1 MCVSICSILNDM
13 VHLCIQVSIPPK
25 LNPFVCEED
34 SDEDSTCSDSDSN
47 TDSDNSPS
55 EEEDFG
61 SDESYCPGSSA
72 SSNTDDGSA
81 MGVDESA
88 MGVDESAMGVD
99 ESAMGVDGSAMG
111 VDESAMGVD
120 GSAMGVDGSAI
131 GVDASV
137 QPDEDGQ
144 SDEDDLAVLNSRN
157 SRRWCNKWLKT
168 SEGQTT
174 AITRWNHSLSAYHF
188 CTEPPEVTYFNFFP
202 IMRGF
207 DNCLEGFR
215 CQFWS

>member
-1 MCVSICSILNDM
+1 M
-13 VHLCIQVSIPPK
+13 VHLCIQVSILPK

-47 TDSDNSPS
+47 TDSDNSPG

-88 MGVDESAMGVD
+88 MGVD
-99 ESAMGVDGSAMG
+99 
-111 VDESAMGVD
+111 
-120 GSAMGVDGSAI
+120 GSAI
-131 GVDASV
+131 GVDALV
-137 QPDEDGQ
+137 QPDEDDQ

>member
-1 MCVSICSILNDM
+1 M

-47 TDSDNSPS
+47 TDSDNSPG

-61 SDESYCPGSSA
+61 SDESYCPGSST

-88 MGVDESAMGVD
+88 MGVDESAMGVN
-99 ESAMGVDGSAMG
+99 
-111 VDESAMGVD
+111 
-120 GSAMGVDGSAI
+120 GSAI

-137 QPDEDGQ
+137 QSDEDGQ